1 MRWVGMIGWALAIL
15 WSSVALML
23 LLWDSP
29 RPRNRRDPA
38 RGTRLPRLW
47 ARRIRELSK

>member
-1 MRWVGMIGWALAIL
+1 MERGMITGVLAIL
-15 WSSVALML
+15 WSGVALML
-23 LLWDSP
+23 LMSPP